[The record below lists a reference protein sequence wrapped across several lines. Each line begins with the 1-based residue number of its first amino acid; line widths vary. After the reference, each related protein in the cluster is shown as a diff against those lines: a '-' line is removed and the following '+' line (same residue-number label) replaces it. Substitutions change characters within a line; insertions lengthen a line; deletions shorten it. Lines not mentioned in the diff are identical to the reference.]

1 MHQTIALLP
10 AFLFLATLLLLD
22 SFKLVRPATVGAA
35 VLYGAVVASGCAV
48 LHEWMLGTTHISL
61 PVFTRYV
68 SPFTE
73 EAAKAVFIAFL
84 LWRRRI
90 GFLVDAAV
98 LGFAVGTGFALV
110 ENMLYLRDLGNAPLL
125 LWIARGLGT
134 AVLHGA
140 TTAIAAMLAKMVTE
154 RRRDWAALAIL
165 PGWLVAAM
173 IHSAYN
179 HLLVSPLVATALLL
193 IVLPLIVM
201 AVFDRSER
209 ATREWVGAGLDLDL
223 ELLDLVLSEHFQA
236 TRLGMYLRE
245 LRSRFDGPVVADMFC
260 LLRLELELSVQAKA
274 RIMARNAGLEMP
286 VDDDLHE
293 ALAEREFLR
302 RSIGPTG
309 LLALKPLQVT
319 SDRDDWHRYLLSQ
332 ANVRAR
338 IKGRLTNPRRK

>member
-1 MHQTIALLP
+1 M
-10 AFLFLATLLLLD
+10 
-22 SFKLVRPATVGAA
+22 
-35 VLYGAVVASGCAV
+35 
-48 LHEWMLGTTHISL
+48 
-61 PVFTRYV
+61 
-68 SPFTE
+68 
-73 EAAKAVFIAFL
+73 
-84 LWRRRI
+84 
-90 GFLVDAAV
+90 
-98 LGFAVGTGFALV
+98 
-110 ENMLYLRDLGNAPLL
+110 
-125 LWIARGLGT
+125 
-134 AVLHGA
+134 
-140 TTAIAAMLAKMVTE
+140 TAIAAMVAKTVTE
-154 RRRDWAALAIL
+154 RKRNWATLAIV
-165 PGWLVAAM
+165 PGWLLAVI

-236 TRLGMYLRE
+236 TRLGNYLRE
-245 LRSRFDGPVVADMFC
+245 LRTRFEGPVVADMFC

-293 ALAEREFLR
+293 ALDEREFLR

-338 IKGRLTNPRRK
+338 IKGRLKGPRRK